1 MGNGVSAINDA
12 MVFGKYNLKGDGNV
26 STGHSAAFVIG
37 DGTNKTRHDLMLV
50 TRDGEITMFSSTAD
64 TVGTGIM
71 SSIRAISAAA
81 TGGVDSATVSA
92 IASSYAESAASGKL
106 DTSAFNSADFY
117 STSNPSGF
125 VGSDYVDSMVSGKLD
140 SSAFNSADFYSTSNP
155 SGFISS
161 LGPITN
167 AELVTA
173 LPSSAIAGTLYLI
186 PE

>member
-1 MGNGVSAINDA
+1 
-12 MVFGKYNLKGDGNV
+12 
-26 STGHSAAFVIG
+26 
-37 DGTNKTRHDLMLV
+37 MLV
-50 TRDGEITMFSSTAD
+50 TKNGEITMYSSTAD
-64 TVGTGIM
+64 TVGLGLV
-71 SSIRAISAAA
+71 SSIKAISAAA
-81 TGGVDSATVSA
+81 TGGGVDSATVSA